1 MINHTNTTN
10 NMNTMTLTNAVKA
23 LYTANTNASV
33 KEILNSLQTN
43 HTHLTV
49 DYRKVYNTL
58 KRISGGSSKAP
69 KASKEVSVES
79 LMGKHMKSE
88 KASIVLDL
96 TQTPEGPAS
105 PGIVVNAG
113 K

>member
-1 MINHTNTTN
+1 MINHNNTTN
-10 NMNTMTLTNAVKA
+10 NMNTTLTGTVKA
-23 LYTANTNASV
+23 LYTANTNVSV
-33 KEILNSLQTN
+33 KEILNSIQTN
-43 HTHLTV
+43 HSHLIV

-69 KASKEVSVES
+69 KASKT
-79 LMGKHMKSE
+79 E

-96 TQTPEGPAS
+96 TQTPEGPAVK
-105 PGIVVNAG
+105 GIVVNSG